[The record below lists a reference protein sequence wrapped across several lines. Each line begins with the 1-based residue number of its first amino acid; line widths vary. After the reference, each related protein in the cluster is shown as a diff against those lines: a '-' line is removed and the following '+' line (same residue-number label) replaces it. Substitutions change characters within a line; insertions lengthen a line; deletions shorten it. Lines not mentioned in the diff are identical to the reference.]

1 MCSVVGVVLART
13 FNPVGGQ
20 GRVGGSRSKLFFEMP
35 RIFKKLEKIFC
46 CPVFKFVENVY
57 SMTKENRDQFSTT
70 LGYEPVL
77 LDCTAFAK

>member
-1 MCSVVGVVLART
+1 
-13 FNPVGGQ
+13 
-20 GRVGGSRSKLFFEMP
+20 MP
-35 RIFKKLEKIFC
+35 RIFKELEKIFC